1 MSNSAN
7 EPTPLHGTPIKIGDV
22 KGDVKGGDV
31 KGADINVTRIPL
43 SADPTQ
49 PIKLVRTKPSVIPV
63 AAAEEDWQGN
73 EPTLIPTSMPTPVI
87 DEGWAGSEA
96 TLISMPAAP
105 AAATATPVE
114 EWIGNDQTMVVVT
127 EKEWKGDEPTLLPQS
142 GPLTNHV
149 DEEWTGNE
157 QTMVGGVA
165 PRRVTPAGVSDWV
178 GNEATQIGM
187 APGAGAPRSDH
198 STSQSSRTPG
208 SKATSPT
215 LEDGWHLKGR
225 KGALTGTT
233 VGDYEMGGILGEGG
247 MGVVYR
253 AKQISL
259 KRRAAV
265 KVLPANLSADMQ
277 LRARFEQE
285 ARTASLLNTPHVVQV
300 FGAGTADDIVYFAM
314 EFVEGTDLSEIIHKK
329 KEAGESFTPEEAAGY
344 IIQAARGLAEAAK
357 HNIVHRDIKPANLMV
372 TSKGVVKIADFGISK
387 IAGETG
393 MTMTGTAVGTPSYC
407 SPEQGRGDVVDP
419 RADLYSLGVVFYE
432 LLAGRK
438 PFDGTTANALIYQ
451 HNYQEPKLLSEVVP
465 GLPDAYQAV
474 CLKCL
479 MKDPTGRYAD
489 AAELVADLERVR
501 DGNMSMTA
509 VFQARFGTGADAA
522 MAKYL
527 GVKKHWW
534 VKWALAASFIAIFGG
549 GGLYYWQAGAQER
562 LVEMR
567 RHKDAL
573 HDLDAAKPIPIGAA
587 SNLAWI
593 AARDS
598 HDADLVRWQ
607 AKIIR
612 VAPLQTSLAALDL
625 PALPDQ
631 ATHVRAR
638 KDLTAYTEE
647 VGKGDDVTRW
657 EARLAATDARSRVL
671 RVDLARDI
679 DAIETLSGPLRE
691 RVRPG
696 VEELTRLVG
705 ADDADA
711 HRWNARLAA
720 TEEEITACRVR
731 GEQLAA
737 AAVLTEA
744 HAQQL
749 STELTRLTALTSVQD
764 ASVVQWSAV
773 LARAAQQ
780 LAALR
785 STLGSELDRERWL
798 TVAQQEAIG
807 PYLANYRAQV
817 AAGEPRLVAWAQRL
831 DESVKRVAALR
842 KSLTIKLASTD
853 ALLSEVAIDE
863 VSVQLKDYAV
873 LVATDDAQLALWS
886 DLIQRQRAAID
897 GDRGVLVK
905 LEKSDA
911 KNHPTILDLVACD
924 QAIMRLDARGALA
937 ADRKSFYL
945 RRLAEEKAY
954 EDNLRA
960 ELKERENDQALTTAQ
975 ETIDKV
981 NALDAIAGHQDAE
994 VKRWHERLTRYYA
1007 LHEALVALDKPVAL
1021 PPQAVENL
1029 AAFALLVSHNNTDL
1043 AHWTAKLQRVQQLTA
1058 ALAGTEL
1065 VQPLPSGALANAT
1078 ELVEQWLGADEPVAR
1093 AWLAKATK
1101 VTGLRH
1107 KLEQLFATAP
1117 GSTLPTN
1124 QVLPNPGAV
1133 AREAD
1138 ELVALT
1144 GNSQSEVQHW
1154 QYRAHML
1161 VGPGRPA
1168 WATAYERDA
1177 YGLYAE
1183 LSITGVTQRLRWI
1196 PAGTFTLGSPGDE
1209 PNRDDDEPLIHG
1221 VTLTKGFWCAD
1232 SECTQALWMAIMG
1245 SNPSRFALAS
1255 DAADRPV
1262 ERVSWHDVQDFL
1274 KALAAKIPSG
1284 EYPRLPSEAEWEYAC
1299 RGGGA
1304 GPFTT
1309 GAGDLDMSQL
1319 DKLAWFGLRD
1329 GTRGVRRR
1337 EPNRFGLFD
1346 MHGNVWEWCQDKYGS
1361 YSAAETI
1368 DPVGRQEETYVA
1380 RGGSWA
1386 DSAKHLRAANRL
1398 AVRADLHTLYVG
1410 FRLLIPAQWLSGKE
1424 PQRPGS
1430 GDLSQ
1435 R

>member
-1 MSNSAN
+1 MSNSGN
-7 EPTPLHGTPIKIGDV
+7 EPTPVHGTPLG
-22 KGDVKGGDV
+22 KGGEV
-31 KGADINVTRIPL
+31 NVTRIPL

-49 PIKLVRTKPSVIPV
+49 PIKLVRAKPSVVPQPAVDRSWQGDEPTVIPASTPTPPAV
-63 AAAEEDWQGN
+63 DADWTGNEATMIAVPIAPLAAADQ
-73 EPTLIPTSMPTPVI
+73 PV
-87 DEGWAGSEA
+87 DEWVGD
-96 TLISMPAAP
+96 
-105 AAATATPVE
+105 
-114 EWIGNDQTMVVVT
+114 DQTLVVLS
-127 EKEWKGDEPTLLPQS
+127 EQGWKGDEPTLMPQS
-142 GPLTNHV
+142 GRSHAPTTPLPGES
-149 DEEWTGNE
+149 EEAWTGNE
-157 QTMVGGVA
+157 QTMVGGMA
-165 PRRVTPAGVSDWV
+165 PRPAAPTAESRNSAWIGD
-178 GNEATQIGM
+178 EATQIGL
-187 APGAGAPRSDH
+187 APGSGAPRSEQ

-253 AKQISL
+253 AKQVSL

-300 FGAGTADDIVYFAM
+300 FGAGTVDDIVYFAM
-314 EFVEGTDLSEIIHKK
+314 EFVEGTDLSDIIHKK

-372 TSKGVVKIADFGISK
+372 TKKGVIKIADFGISK

-451 HNYQEPKLLSEVVP
+451 HNYQEPKLLSELVP

-479 MKDPTGRYAD
+479 MKDPSGRYAD

-534 VKWALAASFIAIFGG
+534 VKWVIAASFIAIFGG
-549 GGLYYWQAGAQER
+549 GGLYYWQVTAQER

-593 AARDS
+593 ATRDAR
-598 HDADLVRWQ
+598 DADLLRWQ
-607 AKIIR
+607 AKIAR
-612 VAPLQTSLAALDL
+612 VAPLQASLAVLDL

-638 KDLTAYTEE
+638 KDLTAYAEE
-647 VGKGDDVTRW
+647 VGKGDDVVRW
-657 EARLAATDARSRVL
+657 EARLAAADQRTRDL
-671 RVDLARDI
+671 RRDLLRDI
-679 DAIETLSGPLRE
+679 DAAETLSGPLRE
-691 RVRPG
+691 RVGPG

-705 ADDADA
+705 SEDPDTR
-711 HRWNARLAA
+711 RWNARLAA
-720 TEEEITACRVR
+720 TEEEVASCRAR
-731 GEQLAA
+731 GAKLAA
-737 AAVLTEA
+737 ATVLTEA
-744 HAQQL
+744 LAQQL
-749 STELTRLTALTSVQD
+749 STETVRLGVLTSPQD
-764 ASVVQWSAV
+764 ADVVQWHTV

-780 LAALR
+780 LASLR
-785 STLGSELDRERWL
+785 STLGNELDRERTL
-798 TVAQQEAIG
+798 TVAQQEAIR
-807 PYLANYRAQV
+807 PYLTNYRAQV
-817 AAGEPRLVAWAQRL
+817 AAGEPRLVAWTQRFE
-831 DESVKRVAALR
+831 ESVARVAALR
-842 KSLTIKLASTD
+842 KALDAKLAASD
-853 ALLSEVAIDE
+853 ALLSEAALED
-863 VSVQLKDYAV
+863 VSGLLKDYAA
-873 LVATDDAQLALWS
+873 LVASDDAQLGQWT
-886 DLIQRQRAAID
+886 DLAQRQRAAID
-897 GDRGVLVK
+897 ADRAVLAK
-905 LEKSDA
+905 LDRSDQ
-911 KNHPTILDLVACD
+911 KVHPTILDRAACD
-924 QAIMRLDARGALA
+924 QALIRLDTRGALA

-945 RRLAEEKAY
+945 RRLAEEKAF
-954 EDNLRA
+954 EDLLRS
-960 ELKERENDQALTTAQ
+960 ELKEREADQALTTAQ

-981 NALDAIAGHQDAE
+981 NQLDAIAGHQDVD
-994 VKRWHERLTRYYA
+994 VKRWHERLSRYFA
-1007 LHEALVALDKPVAL
+1007 LHEALAGLDKPSPL
-1021 PPQAVENL
+1021 PPQAAENL
-1029 AAFALLVSHNNTDL
+1029 AAFAQLVSSGNADL
-1043 AHWTAKLQRVQQLTA
+1043 GRWKAKLQRVQQLTT

-1065 VQPLPSGALANAT
+1065 AQPLPPAALANAT
-1078 ELVEQWLGADEPVAR
+1078 ELVEQWLGADEPQAR

-1101 VTGLRH
+1101 VTAQRH
-1107 KLEQLFATAP
+1107 KFEQLFANAAGATL
-1117 GSTLPTN
+1117 STN
-1124 QVLPNPGAV
+1124 YVLPNPGV
-1133 AREAD
+1133 IVREVE
-1138 ELVALT
+1138 ELVSLT
-1144 GNSQSEVQHW
+1144 GDSQPEVQHW
-1154 QYRAHML
+1154 RYRAHML
-1161 VGPGRPA
+1161 AGPGRPA
-1168 WATAYERDA
+1168 WATSYERDA

-1183 LSITGVTQRLRWI
+1183 FSIAGVVQRLRWI
-1196 PAGTFTLGSPGDE
+1196 PAGTFTLGSPVDE
-1209 PNRDDDEPLIHG
+1209 PNRDEDEPQIQG
-1221 VTLTKGFWCAD
+1221 VTLTKGVWCAD
-1232 SECTQALWMAIMG
+1232 SECTQALWKTLMG
-1245 SNPSRFALAS
+1245 GNPSRFAQAS
-1255 DAADRPV
+1255 DSADRPV
-1262 ERVSWHDVQDFL
+1262 ERVSWNDVQGFL
-1274 KALAAKIPSG
+1274 KALAEKLPAG
-1284 EYPRLPSEAEWEYAC
+1284 AYPRLPSEAEWEYAC
-1299 RGGGA
+1299 RGGGS

-1309 GAGDLDMSQL
+1309 VNGNLDVR
-1319 DKLAWFGLRD
+1319 KLETQAWFGLHD

-1386 DSAKHLRAANRL
+1386 DSNKQLRAANRL
-1398 AVRADLHTLYVG
+1398 AVRADLRTLYVG
-1410 FRLLIPAQWLSGKE
+1410 FRFLIPAQWQAGKE